1 MLLNPLVISSG
12 FIVALGLI
20 AAIGAQNAHVLRQG
34 ISGKR
39 VGVTVAVCIICDS
52 VLMSLGV
59 YGMGELINFWPQLD
73 VASRVGGA
81 VFLIIFGAISF
92 RSAFKADVLVG
103 DGPVVTGSWSA
114 FWAILGVTLLNPH
127 VYLDTLV
134 LLGGVGANYGP
145 ADRTSFAL
153 GAISASWIWFLLLG
167 YGARVLRPVFE
178 NPKAWQF
185 LDITIGCSMWAIALT
200 LLL

>member
-1 MLLNPLVISSG
+1 MFLNPLVISSG

-20 AAIGAQNAHVLRQG
+20 AAIGAQNAYVLRQG

-39 VGVTVAVCIICDS
+39 VGLTVAVCITCDS
-52 VLMSLGV
+52 VLMSLGI
-59 YGMGELINFWPQLD
+59 YGMGELIIFWPQLE
-73 VASRVGGA
+73 VVSRIGGA
-81 VFLIIFGAISF
+81 VFLVIFGAISF
-92 RSAFKADVLVG
+92 RSAVKTDVLMG
-103 DGPVVTGSWSA
+103 NGPVVTGSWPA
-114 FWAILGVTLLNPH
+114 FWTVLGVTLLNPH

-134 LLGGVGANYGP
+134 LLGSVGANYRP
-145 ADRTSFAL
+145 ADRASFAL

-167 YGARVLRPVFE
+167 YGARVLRPIFE
-178 NPKAWQF
+178 SPKAWQF